1 MQYKRNLNKRTSSQV
16 SSKKKIF
23 LAFVTYDN
31 ISVLTGKLSI
41 SSSWH
46 ISPGAIGIENNPRPP
61 FAQTKRERVDM
72 KKCIQN
78 KIKKNKK

>member
-1 MQYKRNLNKRTSSQV
+1 M
-16 SSKKKIF
+16 
-23 LAFVTYDN
+23 
-31 ISVLTGKLSI
+31 SVLTGKLSI